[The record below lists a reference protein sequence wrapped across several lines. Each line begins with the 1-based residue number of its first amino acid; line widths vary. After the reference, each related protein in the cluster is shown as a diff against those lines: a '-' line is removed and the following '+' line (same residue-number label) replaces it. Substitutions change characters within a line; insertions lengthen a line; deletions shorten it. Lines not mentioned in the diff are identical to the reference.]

1 MTDMLVYRIEHRE
14 TGIGPYH
21 SSQKQPGLRQWNK
34 EYETMPP
41 PRADFDG
48 LHIMKRW
55 HRFAHPDLI
64 VIQTH
69 YRKRIIKWLDKKG
82 YLLVVYKLY
91 KDYIVSKSG
100 KQVVFNIKHA
110 EIIEIKPLKEVI
122 Q

>member
-1 MTDMLVYRIEHRE
+1 MPT
-14 TGIGPYH
+14 
-21 SSQKQPGLRQWNK
+21 PG
-34 EYETMPP
+34 
-41 PRADFDG
+41 ADFDG
-48 LHIMKRW
+48 FHIMKRW

-100 KQVVFNIKHA
+100 KQVVFNINHA
-110 EIIEIKPLKEVI
+110 EIIEAKPLKEVI

>member
-41 PRADFDG
+41 PWSDG
-48 LHIMKRW
+48 IKKITDY
-55 HRFAHPDLI
+55 HRFAHPDLT

-82 YLLVVYKLY
+82 YLLVTYKLY

-110 EIIEIKPLKEVI
+110 EIIEAKPLKEVI

>member
-1 MTDMLVYRIEHRE
+1 MLVYRIEHRE
-14 TGIGPYH
+14 NGIGPYH

-41 PRADFDG
+41 PWADFDG

-55 HRFAHPDLI
+55 HRFAHPDLT
-64 VIQTH
+64 VIQGH

-82 YLLVVYKLY
+82 YLLVTYKLY

-110 EIIEIKPLKEVI
+110 EIIDVLQLKEVI

>member
-34 EYETMPP
+34 EYETMPTP
-41 PRADFDG
+41 GADFDK
-48 LHIMKRW
+48 LHINGKW

-82 YLLVVYKLY
+82 YLLVTYKLY

>member
-21 SSQKQPGLRQWNK
+21 SSQKQPGLRQCNK

-41 PRADFDG
+41 PWADG
-48 LHIMKRW
+48 LSKVKDY

-82 YLLVVYKLY
+82 YLLVTYKLY

>member
-1 MTDMLVYRIEHRE
+1 
-14 TGIGPYH
+14 
-21 SSQKQPGLRQWNK
+21 
-34 EYETMPP
+34 MPP
-41 PRADFDG
+41 PWTDFDG

-82 YLLVVYKLY
+82 YLLVVYKIHR
-91 KDYIVSKSG
+91 DYRVGNSG

-110 EIIEIKPLKEVI
+110 EIIDVLQLKEVI